1 MNWGRI
7 VIGAVLIEVLLI
19 AVTIPFTIANDMD
32 TVIAIAVPGC
42 FVASFLV
49 ACWLLRKVP
58 SNHAVQ
64 GLLMAIIATAIYL
77 GLVFASGSLTQV
89 FELYGTFVFLLA
101 NGLRLLGGIA
111 GGVFAQR
118 ASKLHRV

>member
-1 MNWGRI
+1 MNWGQI

-49 ACWLLRKVP
+49 AWWLLRKFLP
-58 SNHAVQ
+58 
-64 GLLMAIIATAIYL
+64 I
-77 GLVFASGSLTQV
+77 TQ
-89 FELYGTFVFLLA
+89 YRGY
-101 NGLRLLGGIA
+101 
-111 GGVFAQR
+111 
-118 ASKLHRV
+118 